1 VRSKK
6 PYSTAKTAFAI
17 FITLLLASAVFP
29 TEAQA
34 QKFKVLHTFHG
45 ANGAQPV
52 GGVVRD
58 NAGNLYG
65 TTGVGGTGNCSGGTG
80 CGTAFKLDKTGRQI
94 WLHKFNG
101 RDGAIPYA
109 GLLRGAAGNLFGTT
123 LEGGDLNCDPP
134 YGCGTVF
141 RLDKAG
147 QKESVLH
154 KFTGSPDGWNPEALL
169 VRDEDG
175 SVYGTTYEGGAD
187 NWGTVFKVGP
197 AGRETI
203 LHTFTGP
210 PEGGDGAGPYASVV
224 RDDGGN
230 LYGVTFAGGA
240 YGAGAVYEVTRGG
253 EEMLLYSFSG
263 GDGAQPDSVLLLD
276 SSGNLYGTTE
286 NGGNDQCGGTGCGV
300 VFRLSPQAG
309 GGWTESV
316 LYAFCSLTGC
326 TDGESPLAGPLVMD
340 AAGNLYG
347 TTIFGGAHRNC
358 NGDGCGVVFKLDPGG
373 KETVLHSFTGSTDG
387 ALPWAGVVLDAAG
400 NLYGTAL
407 EGGDLNCHPKYGGC
421 GVVFKIAP

>member
-1 VRSKK
+1 
-6 PYSTAKTAFAI
+6 
-17 FITLLLASAVFP
+17 
-29 TEAQA
+29 
-34 QKFKVLHTFHG
+34 
-45 ANGAQPV
+45 
-52 GGVVRD
+52 VVRD

-65 TTGVGGTGNCSGGTG
+65 TTGVGGSGNCSGGTG
-80 CGTAFKLDKTGRQI
+80 CGTAFKLDKTGKQI

-123 LEGGDLNCDPP
+123 LEGGDLNCTPP
-134 YGCGTVF
+134 YGCGTAF
-141 RLDKAG
+141 KLDKTG
-147 QKESVLH
+147 QNESVLH

-169 VRDEDG
+169 VGDEDG
-175 SVYGTTYEGGAD
+175 NVYGTTYEGGAD

-203 LHTFTGP
+203 LHTFNGP
-210 PEGGDGAGPYASVV
+210 PEGGDGAGPYASVI
-224 RDDGGN
+224 RDDVGN

-263 GDGAQPDSVLLLD
+263 ADGAQPDSVLLLD

-373 KETVLHSFTGSTDG
+373 NETVLHSFTGSTDG
-387 ALPWAGVVLDAAG
+387 ALPWAGVVRDAAG
-400 NLYGTAL
+400 NLYGTTL
-407 EGGDLNCHPKYGGC
+407 NGGDLKCLPKYGGC
-421 GVVFKIAP
+421 GVVFKIAL